1 MVKTLQQTV
10 EDFADNRLL
19 QKSFLW
25 TGGLKKELS
34 KIFWIYPCPLS
45 VEVSRLQQ
53 ESSTYICIGNM

>member
-1 MVKTLQQTV
+1 MYLLQGDQYTLKMVKTLQQTV

-34 KIFWIYPCPLS
+34 KIFWI
-45 VEVSRLQQ
+45 
-53 ESSTYICIGNM
+53 